1 MTETATP
8 YRVLAR
14 KYRPQTFAEVI
25 GQEAMVRTL
34 SNAIDSGR
42 IAHAFILT
50 GVRGVGKTTT
60 ARIIARALNCIGA
73 DGSGGPTVAPCGACD
88 HCRSI
93 AEDRHVD
100 VIEMDAASRTGI
112 DDIRDLTD
120 GVRYRPVSARY
131 KVYIIDEVHML
142 SKPAFNALLKTLEEP
157 PPDVKFVF
165 ATTEI
170 HRVPVT
176 VLSRCQRF
184 SLRRVPVEQLIAH
197 YKGIAETERVAIEP
211 AALGLLARAAD
222 GSVRD
227 GLSLLDQAIALAGDG
242 QSAAAPIT
250 EAAMRDM
257 LGVADRGLVF
267 DLFET
272 VMRGDA
278 AGALQRLEEMHQ
290 GGADPLMVLQEL
302 LDLSHFVT
310 RLKLVPQAGIGDP
323 MAEGDRERAA
333 PLAAALSLPVLA
345 RAWQMLLKGIEEV
358 QAAPIPAQAAEMV
371 LVRLAY
377 VADLPA
383 PADLVRAL
391 QHAPSPASPH
401 APSPPSPY
409 APSPPPGER
418 AGVRGQATAPR
429 PTPTLSPSPA
439 SGLPPSGTLSRGA
452 GEGQAAVLAVS
463 APEPSIPPTAAFDP
477 MPRDFAEVVALFD
490 VHREAL
496 LRSHLWSHVHLVA
509 FEAGR
514 IEFRPEPAAPRDL
527 ANRLGQLL
535 TEWTAQRWVVAVS
548 QGEGE
553 PTLAEQ
559 AARRDGELRNA
570 VAAHPL
576 VRAVLDS
583 FPGAT
588 IAAVRERDAAT
599 GPGVDEIAGG
609 ADPGDEA
616 RYRRGRTMKNLGN
629 LMKQAQ
635 QMQTK
640 MAEMQAQLE
649 TVEMTGV
656 AGGGMV
662 QLTLNGKGD
671 LKRLTLDKAVVDP
684 EEVEV
689 LEDLIVAAFNDARAK
704 VTAHAEGEM
713 QKLTG
718 GLALPGGF
726 KLPF

>member
-60 ARIIARALNCIGA
+60 ARIIARALNCVGA
-73 DGSGGPTVAPCGACD
+73 DGGGGPTVSPCGTCD

-112 DDIRDLTD
+112 DDIRELTD

-170 HRVPVT
+170 HKVPVT

-227 GLSLLDQAIALAGDG
+227 GLSLLDQAIALAADTT
-242 QSAAAPIT
+242 IT
-250 EAAMRDM
+250 EPAMRDM
-257 LGVADRGLVF
+257 LGIADRGLVF

-278 AGALQRLEEMHQ
+278 AGALQQLEEMHQ

-310 RLKLVPQAGIGDP
+310 RLKLVPQAGTGDP
-323 MAEGDRERAA
+323 MAEGDRDRAA

-345 RAWQMLLKGIEEV
+345 RAWQMLLKGIDEV

-391 QHAPSPASPH
+391 QN
-401 APSPPSPY
+401 APSPPSPS

-418 AGVRGQATAPR
+418 AGVRGQSAAEAALP
-429 PTPTLSPSPA
+429 SPSHA
-439 SGLPPSGTLSRGA
+439 FGVGPSLSRGA
-452 GEGQAAVLAVS
+452 GEGPTAAAEPTTAGSLAVATQPLA
-463 APEPSIPPTAAFDP
+463 APVAAFDP
-477 MPRDFAEVVALFD
+477 VPRSFAEVVALFD

-535 TEWTAQRWVVAVS
+535 TEWTGQRWVVAVS
-548 QGEGE
+548 QGGGE
-553 PTLAEQ
+553 ATLAEQ
-559 AARRDGELRNA
+559 AERRDGELRNA

-576 VRAVLDS
+576 VRAVLDT

-588 IAAVRERDAAT
+588 IAAVRERDAAA

-609 ADPGDEA
+609 ADPGDETA
-616 RYRRGRTMKNLGN
+616 I
-629 LMKQAQ
+629 
-635 QMQTK
+635 
-640 MAEMQAQLE
+640 
-649 TVEMTGV
+649 
-656 AGGGMV
+656 
-662 QLTLNGKGD
+662 
-671 LKRLTLDKAVVDP
+671 
-684 EEVEV
+684 EE
-689 LEDLIVAAFNDARAK
+689 D
-704 VTAHAEGEM
+704 GS
-713 QKLTG
+713 
-718 GLALPGGF
+718 
-726 KLPF
+726 